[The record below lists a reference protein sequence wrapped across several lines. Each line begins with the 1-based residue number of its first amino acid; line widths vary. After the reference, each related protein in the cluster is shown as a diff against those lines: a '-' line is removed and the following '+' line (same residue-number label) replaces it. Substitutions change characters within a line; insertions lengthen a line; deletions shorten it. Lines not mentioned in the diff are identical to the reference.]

1 ELQASI
7 RDVKEEK
14 KTTEA
19 FSSQLEGRIRGI
31 EEKAH
36 ESEKKLQEHAEK
48 HLATSSAASNLKG
61 RAEAMEKSQEDMK
74 DRLNKADIAI
84 TDYRVLAAENKQ
96 NIAKLLEVVS
106 SPDVLV
112 NMESSILDVTKISQ
126 QNSKAL
132 ATLTAQCHE
141 LSQQE
146 LEAQKNTEHLGE
158 QLVLLGKRAGRMET
172 VLGLDEMGKD
182 DEDAK
187 TGVVFKSGILLTE
200 QQRCMVPRFFQDEYV
215 RWRDCQCNRDCF
227 KNQNCCYDYE
237 QQCKGAKSADAP
249 VLGALPKALA
259 INKTTSLRGA
269 TTAKWGSCGE
279 FTCAETYVSWRPC
292 QCNSLCKDYGNCC
305 SDYQAVCLSPPAP
318 AIPGPAPQPPAV
330 TPDLPD
336 TSGPSAPIASVPVE
350 TTPPAPANVYAVNVT
365 ALPWTWKD
373 GLNSPSES
381 PLLTFYMYR
390 AVSDEVYPPLNTNLG
405 SLPGVLWYLHH
416 EVVIQAPR
424 KFQISR
430 ILRYKVQM
438 RATAPLLRLGMHFG
452 VRLAYDKGQATG
464 PFVCGRTNVTNKDGT
479 TEGYKPKFCGDGA
492 FKAQYLP
499 DLKPYKN
506 EYEYSA
512 YGYNVGCNKLGEYP
526 FPMHPVYYPNAIW
539 YTLPGACPNN
549 LYYNKDNSCQA
560 SQPGG
565 YCPNMEPN
573 GNGTCT
579 WNYEDAGEIS
589 LDELVGIKDYASWM
603 HSHREYDPETD
614 EGVKFGWWNG
624 INSTT
629 ANQERVR
636 QAAELFDRRYPYMPT
651 VAELTNPPC
660 DFNFGYFYKEW
671 YRKDGYS
678 GPCGPP
684 NAHCKGGIWWIRHE
698 GLRLHPKW
706 YVPLTTSASDDDI
719 QRLLY
724 QLGENECLRP
734 CNWGETPTAATPS
747 KETP

>member
-1 ELQASI
+1 MYQILVGLFLAALALPSACDEAALSADDPCNEGQECALSALQSKAQVRTMTPTLPLTS
-7 RDVKEEK
+7 
-14 KTTEA
+14 
-19 FSSQLEGRIRGI
+19 
-31 EEKAH
+31 EKA
-36 ESEKKLQEHAEK
+36 S
-48 HLATSSAASNLKG
+48 
-61 RAEAMEKSQEDMK
+61 
-74 DRLNKADIAI
+74 
-84 TDYRVLAAENKQ
+84 
-96 NIAKLLEVVS
+96 
-106 SPDVLV
+106 
-112 NMESSILDVTKISQ
+112 
-126 QNSKAL
+126 
-132 ATLTAQCHE
+132 
-141 LSQQE
+141 
-146 LEAQKNTEHLGE
+146 
-158 QLVLLGKRAGRMET
+158 
-172 VLGLDEMGKD
+172 DEGM
-182 DEDAK
+182 
-187 TGVVFKSGILLTE
+187 F
-200 QQRCMVPRFFQDEYV
+200 
-215 RWRDCQCNRDCF
+215 
-227 KNQNCCYDYE
+227 
-237 QQCKGAKSADAP
+237 
-249 VLGALPKALA
+249 
-259 INKTTSLRGA
+259 
-269 TTAKWGSCGE
+269 
-279 FTCAETYVSWRPC
+279 
-292 QCNSLCKDYGNCC
+292 
-305 SDYQAVCLSPPAP
+305 
-318 AIPGPAPQPPAV
+318 
-330 TPDLPD
+330 
-336 TSGPSAPIASVPVE
+336 
-350 TTPPAPANVYAVNVT
+350 PPAPANIYAVNKT
-365 ALPWTWKD
+365 ALPWKD
-373 GLNSPSES
+373 GSLNSPSGS

-390 AVSDEVYPPLNTNLG
+390 AVSDEVYPPLNTNVA

-424 KFQISR
+424 KFRISR

-492 FKAQYLP
+492 FNAQYLP

-539 YTLPGACPNN
+539 YSLPGACPNN
-549 LYYNKDNSCQA
+549 LYNNKDNSCQA

-589 LDELVGIKDYASWM
+589 LDELVGIKDYDSWK
-603 HSHREYDPETD
+603 HGHREYDPETD

-660 DFNFGYFYKEW
+660 DFDFGYFYKEW

-698 GLRLHPKW
+698 GLTLHPKW

-734 CNWGETPTAATPS
+734 CNWGETPTATTPGPSNEEAATPS
-747 KETP
+747 KEFP